1 MWVFSTKTTKKH
13 SNGKNPAEMEV
24 ELARFKKRDHII
36 QLLARTGTAMMGLQ
50 PLRTQ
55 RAQTEQV
62 MPSAKHRCQQARPTG
77 QRGTA
82 NLFIQLSRN

>member
-1 MWVFSTKTTKKH
+1 
-13 SNGKNPAEMEV
+13 
-24 ELARFKKRDHII
+24 
-36 QLLARTGTAMMGLQ
+36 MGLQ

-82 NLFIQLSRN
+82 NLFIQLSRNWTASTASVVAQLEDTLETESE